1 MIAEKD
7 VLAGVE
13 SLDVSH
19 DRLIQRHS
27 EKCSLLVCGFNVF
40 LIRAIYFEWN
50 TERAGNECVAE
61 VMVEVAVC
69 GYKVLW
75 GKSVLLYV
83 FFDSKLLFLIISSA
97 VDDDAFL
104 GVVANH
110 VAVLLQHVACEGLY
124 IKHFFLFS

>member
-1 MIAEKD
+1 M
-7 VLAGVE
+7 
-13 SLDVSH
+13 
-19 DRLIQRHS
+19 
-27 EKCSLLVCGFNVF
+27 
-40 LIRAIYFEWN
+40 
-50 TERAGNECVAE
+50 
-61 VMVEVAVC
+61 C

-124 IKHFFLFS
+124 IKHFFFFLLMIYKGRYIRYFSLNHSSSNMSWMSVMLTIFLNGLVSLLRSPPFRQIRPLGNEFC